1 MSLFEELTQ
10 LEIRARKEFASIKDA
25 ETLETLKL
33 KYLSRKGEL
42 AVLSSRL
49 KEVSAAEKP
58 EAGKIMNQVK
68 KTIQELFD
76 SQSETSSKLTAAS
89 KGIDTT
95 MPPTATV
102 PGSLHPLT
110 QVIEEICDI
119 FSSLGFRVATGPEM
133 ETERNNFEALNIP
146 KDHPSRDGG
155 DTFYL
160 DNHLLLR
167 SQTST
172 VQIRAM
178 EKSKPPLKIIAPGR
192 VYRPDATDATHSF
205 MFHQIEG
212 LMVDENVSFADLK
225 GILMAFSTRF
235 FGSQVKMRF
244 RPHHFPFTEPSA
256 EVDVSCDI
264 WGVDGGSA
272 AKKKWLEILGA
283 GMVHPNVLKQVNI
296 DSDKYSGFA
305 FGMGVER
312 IAMLRWGVKDIRLFY
327 ENDLRFLRQFR

>member
-1 MSLFEELTQ
+1 MSLIEELTQ
-10 LEIRARKEFASIKDA
+10 LEIRARKEHASVNGA
-25 ETLETLKL
+25 EELEALKL

-49 KEVSAAEKP
+49 KEVGPDEKP
-58 EAGKIMNQVK
+58 EAGKKMNLVK
-68 KTIQELFD
+68 QQLQQLFEGSGD
-76 SQSETSSKLTAAS
+76 ESSAPSAS
-89 KGIDTT
+89 DRGIDPT
-95 MPPTATV
+95 MPPTA
-102 PGSLHPLT
+102 PAAGGLHPLT

-133 ETERNNFEALNIP
+133 ETDRNNFEALNIP
-146 KDHPSRDGG
+146 ADHPSRDGA

-160 DNHLLLR
+160 ENKMLLR

-172 VQIRAM
+172 VQIRTM
-178 EKSKPPLKIIAPGR
+178 ENSKPPLKIIAPGR

-212 LMVDENVSFADLK
+212 LMVDEGVSFADLK
-225 GILMAFSTRF
+225 GILMAFAERF
-235 FGSQVKMRF
+235 FGNKVRMRF

-256 EVDVSCDI
+256 EVDVSCDL
-264 WGVDGGSA
+264 WGSEGGSG
-272 AKKKWLEILGA
+272 AKKSWLEILGA
-283 GMVHPNVLKQVNI
+283 GMVHPNVLKHVGV
-296 DSDKYSGFA
+296 DPEKYSGFA

-327 ENDLRFLRQFR
+327 ENDLRFLRQFQ